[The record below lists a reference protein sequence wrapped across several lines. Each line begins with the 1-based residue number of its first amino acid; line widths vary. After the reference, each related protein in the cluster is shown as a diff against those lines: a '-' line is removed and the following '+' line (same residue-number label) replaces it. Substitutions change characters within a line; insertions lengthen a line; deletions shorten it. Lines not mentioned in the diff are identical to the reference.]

1 MTAGYTKDRLRTF
14 NAFQCGWCVADVYD
28 VGVDDV
34 DDVDDVDGVDEDYC
48 TPDNLSMEDRLT
60 NTIEIT
66 KRMSD
71 AVE

>member
-1 MTAGYTKDRLRTF
+1 MGNSSEFGDSLDSHETYYIGESDYS
-14 NAFQCGWCVADVYD
+14 
-28 VGVDDV
+28 
-34 DDVDDVDGVDEDYC
+34 DDVDGSDEEHC

-71 AVE
+71 ALE

>member
-1 MTAGYTKDRLRTF
+1 MLMGSI
-14 NAFQCGWCVADVYD
+14 VHVP
-28 VGVDDV
+28 VDNV

>member
-1 MTAGYTKDRLRTF
+1 MSFPLHQLDP
-14 NAFQCGWCVADVYD
+14 ADAND
-28 VGVDDV
+28 PNIEEEHCTPADDV
-34 DDVDDVDGVDEDYC
+34 DDADDVDGSDEEHC